1 MGRSSWI
8 RPSDFILD
16 DDTDLPNDS
25 LLDPKTYI
33 VILVEEFEGQVS
45 PLSSINQGEHKAPI
59 NYNRVIIIV
68 NAVKVCGSNSYLRFT
83 PKK

>member
-1 MGRSSWI
+1 MDSTF
-8 RPSDFILD
+8 DHVLD

-59 NYNRVIIIV
+59 NYNRVIRV
-68 NAVKVCGSNSYLRFT
+68 NEMWVKFISKYLRFYS
-83 PKK
+83 